1 MVSGLLHDRIII
13 SIHVQVHHPP
23 MGHAPRRDL
32 GEQEHLYLLHGAGAG
47 AGRTLRRL
55 HAPRPHAP
63 LGQHVPQRRQ
73 PHTAHE
79 AQVPLPG
86 QPLFRNALLC
96 VYNTML
102 WTCPLFITIIYCYH
116 NVLPDVYYC
125 IS

>member
-23 MGHAPRRDL
+23 VGHAPRRDL

-86 QPLFRNALLC
+86 QHFSVIIIIIMHVHVQYLLC
-96 VYNTML
+96 FGTVHCAL
-102 WTCPLFITIIYCYH
+102 G
-116 NVLPDVYYC
+116 
-125 IS
+125 

>member
-1 MVSGLLHDRIII
+1 MILYEYMVSGLLHDCIII

-23 MGHAPRRDL
+23 VGHAPRRDL
-32 GEQEHLYLLHGAGAG
+32 GEQKHLYLLHGAGAR
-47 AGRTLRRL
+47 AGRALRRF

-86 QPLFRNALLC
+86 QHFSVMCYYACTCYALDLST
-96 VYNTML
+96 VHL
-102 WTCPLFITIIYCYH
+102 DDIL
-116 NVLPDVYYC
+116 LP
-125 IS
+125 